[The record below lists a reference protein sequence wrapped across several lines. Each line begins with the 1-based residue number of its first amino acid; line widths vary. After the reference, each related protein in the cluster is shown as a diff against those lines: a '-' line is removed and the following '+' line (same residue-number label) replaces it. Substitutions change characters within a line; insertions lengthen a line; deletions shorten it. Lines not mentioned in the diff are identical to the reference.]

1 MYQVRILEA
10 AARDLKRADKSAG
23 RRITKRIL
31 WLASNLD
38 DIHPQPLKDNLS
50 GLYKLRVGDY
60 RVIYEI
66 LDNEKTIIIH
76 FIGHRR
82 DVYKKI

>member
-1 MYQVRILEA
+1 MYQIRILEA
-10 AARDLKRADKSAG
+10 AARDLKRTDKSAG
-23 RRITKRIL
+23 CRIVKRIR

-38 DIHPQPLKDNLS
+38 NIRPEPLKENLS
-50 GLYKLRVGDY
+50 GLCKLRVGDY

-66 LDNEKTIIIH
+66 PDDEKTIIIH

-82 DVYKKI
+82 EVYKKV

>member
-1 MYQVRILEA
+1 MHQIRILEA
-10 AARDLKRADKSAG
+10 AARDLKRTDKSAG
-23 RRITKRIL
+23 RRIAKRIR

-38 DIHPQPLKDNLS
+38 SIHPQPLKDNLS

-66 LDNEKTIIIH
+66 LEDERTIIIH
-76 FIGHRR
+76 FVGHRR